1 MAKLNIKRV
10 IESPDGNKEY
20 LTLYTTL
27 EEVNGVGKAL
37 EIPNIGKAYYGIGEV
52 TDPQASAKKRFNING
67 TVMAALKEV
76 TTRYY
81 SKYFLCDIGDND
93 IVLPPDAISVE
104 YTLIGAGAG
113 MAIFNNHIYYSEND
127 AKINATDY
135 NKFVK
140 DINKIYPNGIN
151 GGSILSG
158 SATKLSLVNADDS
171 VKEVATAKGGILE
184 IYSANLSTPTSK
196 TTNNLLFDANKI
208 NLDKEVL
215 EFKNTANSKY
225 QPGIINKLIGR
236 NVSRNSSVSEDTNK
250 ELPINI
256 GNEYE
261 SLIKNKLG
269 ITDKDINYFIPLRTN
284 KGCTVYNKMGPYI
297 KTLLSYSKSEN
308 TDQKSILSAI
318 GTNSAN
324 YFKGLISNETIFP
337 GKFLSKHL
345 NGFKLTNDDIGEI
358 PQLPKIINPN
368 YTENYTFNEF
378 GLNAD
383 NESEFFNKLF
393 TNSVDTAS
401 INGNEIY
408 YYSDNSGVVSKLK
421 ALAKT
426 NINSNTRTDGFINQ
440 FYKNISTRAFNT
452 DAIGGKRIK
461 FNGVTT
467 SFNNLNKYFDQ
478 DTLNCEFTV
487 GSNLKLD
494 YSFYF
499 GQLQT
504 FFNET
509 NDKYDFTND
518 DTFYKFNPFS
528 AGCITGTQS
537 EVVKGIV
544 NVKGCKAIRL
554 SIGEHGKI
562 YNNKIGLDAN
572 DYFKDIEA
580 NGFAIIKI
588 NFTSNA
594 LYTASDEQYLNN
606 LKYSLNNEYNSYAAI
621 SKDKLPFYG
630 TVNAL
635 TCRETISGNKSKMSP
650 KYTTGQIMNKTNG
663 GNTRI
668 NRFNPIIA
676 DTSEDAIFSNFYPNE
691 SGFLLDLNNEIIYPS
706 AIYNIHDISPVRYNP
721 LYTKYIS
728 YSSFYNTESPNNFN
742 NFIRIME
749 SDSAKY
755 LYSLSNIKDYDIQ
768 YSSSNLIRN
777 NDLFYINFSKSKNLR
792 SIYYI
797 KSKSKLTVLDLRSI
811 KGDLSLSNI
820 VPDGDVKVLFNHQAT
835 LNLSNFLKDF
845 KGDFIADPAIPE
857 TCISNSISN
866 TGALS
871 TAFNNAQNIKDLS
884 MHEIRNDRNFKNIT
898 FNNVYTNCLN
908 LIHTTK
914 NFSKLVEKS
923 TNSTNFSMLFYSCK
937 KLNQDEMLIDFSKH
951 TGNLNMYAM
960 YYGSSLNTIN
970 DTIDYSNIANGTMM
984 YGKTTLNNPN
994 NVIKVNKFQ
1003 FNDKMASIFSETT
1016 FSDIN
1021 FTQKLVS
1028 KYNTFAG
1035 TSNVKNLNVFKNA
1048 IFPSDQENQPDLVYK
1063 LSGKYNN
1070 HGKINTDAKLDIEYS
1085 EPVDQLTNDDMGI
1098 KNIEIGY
1105 DLKLLQSSKF
1115 IDSITNATASE
1126 INPSSES
1133 NLFNM
1138 KLNRTIKAARIV
1150 ADVGTNVRFILSEK
1164 STDTKLLGP
1173 LIRSF
1178 KDKYHAEVYGIN
1190 RDFELESNSTYANIV
1205 NTLRNVYGAAC
1216 SCMYNPNEYQKN
1228 NDGLYNEAGPD
1239 DDHILH
1245 DSIIHYD
1252 RKYPVNIKIYY
1263 QDYKDDQGVPTST
1276 ATLMKEITS
1285 VDEILQLS
1293 MFTGADSR
1301 DKKTTTVFI
1310 DKKDGQ
1316 QERIDFTNFASRSKK
1331 ILIVISNGQNK
1342 IVVALYRINYSKYVV
1357 MYDESCR
1364 LKWASSES
1372 PYSISFIANKD
1383 YTDESLKSKP
1393 RATPIPTNE
1402 CTITFN
1408 TTFID
1413 KLTMDE
1419 LREYIKCVNYRR
1431 SKPVH
1436 AIIKV
1441 RDKDNW
1447 DKILATETI

>member
-37 EIPNIGKAYYGIGEV
+37 EMPNIGKAYYGIGEV

-104 YTLIGAGAG
+104 YTLIGAGSG

-151 GGSILSG
+151 GGSVLSG
-158 SATKLSLVNADDS
+158 SATKLSVVNADDS
-171 VKEVATAKGGILE
+171 VNEVATAKGGILE

-256 GNEYE
+256 GNAYE
-261 SLIKNKLG
+261 SLIKNRLG

-284 KGCTVYNKMGPYI
+284 KGCTIYNKMGPYL
-297 KTLLSYSKSEN
+297 KTLLSYSKQEN

-337 GKFLSKHL
+337 GKFLSKHMS
-345 NGFKLTNDDIGEI
+345 GFKLANDDIGEI
-358 PQLPKIINPN
+358 PQLPKVINPS
-368 YTENYTFNEF
+368 YTENYTFGEF
-378 GLNAD
+378 GLNTD

-393 TNSVDTAS
+393 TNSVDTGS

-408 YYSDNSGVVSKLK
+408 YYSDNSDVISKLK
-421 ALAKT
+421 VLAKT
-426 NINSNTRTDGFINQ
+426 NLNSNPRTDGFINQ
-440 FYKNISTRAFNT
+440 FYKNISTRAFNN

-467 SFNNLNKYFDQ
+467 SNNNLSKYFDQ
-478 DTLNCEFTV
+478 DTLKCNFTV

-504 FFNET
+504 LFNET

-528 AGCITGTQS
+528 AGCITGTKS

-594 LYTASDEQYLNN
+594 LYAASDDQYLNN
-606 LKYSLNNEYNSYAAI
+606 LKYSLNNTYNSYASI
-621 SKDKLPFYG
+621 SKDKLPFYDSI
-630 TVNAL
+630 NSQI
-635 TCRETISGNKSKMSP
+635 CREVISGNKSKMSP
-650 KYTTGQIMNKTNG
+650 KYTTAQILNRAN
-663 GNTRI
+663 GNTTKI

-676 DTSEDAIFSNFYPNE
+676 DTSEDAIFSNFYPTE
-691 SGFLLDLNNEIIYPS
+691 SSYLLELNNDIIYPS
-706 AIYNIHDISPVRYNP
+706 MIYNLHDITPVRYNP

-728 YSSFYNTESPNNFN
+728 LSAFYNSNPINNFN

-755 LYSLSNIKDYDIQ
+755 LYSLSNISDYDIQ

-777 NDLFYINFSKSKNLR
+777 NDLFYINFNKSKNLR
-792 SIYYI
+792 SIYNI

-811 KGDLSLSNI
+811 NGDLNLNI
-820 VPDGDVKVLFNHQAT
+820 INPDGDLKVLFNHQTT
-835 LNLSNFLKDF
+835 LDLSNFLKDF
-845 KGDFIADPAIPE
+845 KGNFIADPAIPE

-866 TGALS
+866 TNALS

-884 MHEIRNDRNFKNIT
+884 MHEIRNDRNYKNLA
-898 FNNVYTNCLN
+898 FNNVYANCLN
-908 LIHTTK
+908 LTHTTK
-914 NFSKLVEKS
+914 NFNKLVEKS
-923 TNSTNFSMLFYSCK
+923 TDSTNFSMLFYSCK
-937 KLNQDEMLIDFSKH
+937 KLNTEEMLINFGNH
-951 TGNLNMYAM
+951 TGKLNMYAM
-960 YYGSSLNTIN
+960 YYNTSIPVIN
-970 DTIDYSNIANGTMM
+970 DTINYSNLANGSLM
-984 YGKTTLNNPN
+984 YAKTTLNHPLN
-994 NVIKVNKFQ
+994 NEKVARFY
-1003 FNDKMASIFSETT
+1003 FTDKMASIFSETA

-1028 KYNTFAG
+1028 KYNTFA
-1035 TSNVKNLNVFKNA
+1035 TDTNVKNLNVFKNA

-1063 LSGKYNN
+1063 LRGKYNN
-1070 HGKINTDAKLDIEYS
+1070 HGKINTDAKLEFEYS
-1085 EPVDQLTNDDMGI
+1085 EHITDITNDDMGM
-1098 KNIEIGY
+1098 KDMTMGY
-1105 DLKLLQSSKF
+1105 DLKLLQSNKF
-1115 IDSITNATASE
+1115 IDSVTKVTASS
-1126 INPSSES
+1126 IFPMVKS
-1133 NLFNM
+1133 NIFNM
-1138 KLNRTIKAARIV
+1138 KLNRLIPGPRTVDAE
-1150 ADVGTNVRFILSEK
+1150 TNVRFILSEK
-1164 STDTKLLGP
+1164 ATDVKLLGP
-1173 LIRSF
+1173 LVPGF
-1178 KDKYHAEVYGIN
+1178 EDKYHAEVYGIN
-1190 RDFELESNSTYANIV
+1190 KNFELTSNSTYENIV
-1205 NTLRNVYGAAC
+1205 NTLSNVYGAAC

-1228 NDGLYNEAGPD
+1228 NVGLYNEDGPD
-1239 DDHILH
+1239 NDHILH

-1252 RKYPVNIKIYY
+1252 RKYPINIKIYY
-1263 QDYKDDQGVPTST
+1263 QDYKDDQAVPTSA
-1276 ATLMKEITS
+1276 ATLMKEITN
-1285 VDEILQLS
+1285 VDEIVDLY

-1301 DKKTTTVFI
+1301 DKKTTAIFI

-1316 QERIDFTNFASRSKK
+1316 QERIDFTNFSSKSKK

-1342 IVVALYRINYSKYVV
+1342 IVVVLYRINYSKYVV
-1357 MYDESCR
+1357 LYDESCR

-1372 PYSISFIANKD
+1372 PYNISFMANKD

-1393 RATPIPTNE
+1393 RTTPVPTNE

-1408 TTFID
+1408 TNSLD
-1413 KLTMDE
+1413 RNALGE
-1419 LREYIKCVNYRR
+1419 LQEYIKCVNYRR

-1436 AIIKV
+1436 AIIKI
-1441 RDKDNW
+1441 RDKANW
-1447 DKILATETI
+1447 NNILTTQTI

>member
-27 EEVNGVGKAL
+27 EEVNGMGKSL

-81 SKYFLCDIGDND
+81 SKYFLCDVGDND

-104 YTLIGAGAG
+104 YTLIGAGSG

-158 SATKLSLVNADDS
+158 SATKLSLVNADDT

-184 IYSANLSTPTSK
+184 IYSSNLSTPTSK
-196 TTNNLLFDANKI
+196 TTNNLLFDSNKI
-208 NLDKEVL
+208 NFDKEVL

-284 KGCTVYNKMGPYI
+284 KGCTVYNKMGPYL

-308 TDQKSILSAI
+308 DDQKAILSAI

-337 GKFLSKHL
+337 GKFLSKHI

-368 YTENYTFNEF
+368 YIENYTFNEF

-393 TNSVDTAS
+393 TNSVDNGS

-426 NINSNTRTDGFINQ
+426 NINSNSRTDGFINQ
-440 FYKNISTRAFNT
+440 FYKNISTHAFNT

-494 YSFYF
+494 YAFYF

-650 KYTTGQIMNKTNG
+650 KYTTGQIMNKANG
-663 GNTRI
+663 KTTRI

-691 SGFLLDLNNEIIYPS
+691 SSFLLDLNNEIIYPS

-792 SIYYI
+792 SVYYI

-820 VPDGDVKVLFNHQAT
+820 TPDGDVKVLFNHQAT

-866 TGALS
+866 TNALS

-898 FNNVYTNCLN
+898 FNNVYTNCFN

-923 TNSTNFSMLFYSCK
+923 TDSTNFSMLFYSCK
-937 KLNQDEMLIDFSKH
+937 KLNTEEMLINFGNH
-951 TGNLNMYAM
+951 TGKLNMYAM
-960 YYGSSLNTIN
+960 YYNTSIPVIN
-970 DTIDYSNIANGTMM
+970 DTIDYSNLANGSLM
-984 YGKTTLNNPN
+984 YAKTTLNHPLN
-994 NVIKVNKFQ
+994 NEKVARFY
-1003 FNDKMASIFSETT
+1003 FTDKMASIFSETT
-1016 FSDIN
+1016 FNDIN

-1063 LSGKYNN
+1063 LNGKYNN
-1070 HGKINTDAKLDIEYS
+1070 HGKINTDAKLEFEYTEPITDI
-1085 EPVDQLTNDDMGI
+1085 TNDDMGM
-1098 KNIEIGY
+1098 KNMTMGY
-1105 DLKLLQSSKF
+1105 DLKLLQSNKF
-1115 IDSITNATASE
+1115 IDSVTKVTASS
-1126 INPSSES
+1126 IFPMVKS
-1133 NLFNM
+1133 NIFNM
-1138 KLNRTIKAARIV
+1138 KFNRLIPGPRTV
-1150 ADVGTNVRFILSEK
+1150 DTETNVRFILSEK
-1164 STDTKLLGP
+1164 ATDVKLFGP
-1173 LIRSF
+1173 LVPGF
-1178 KDKYHAEVYGIN
+1178 EDKYHAEVYGIN
-1190 RDFELESNSTYANIV
+1190 KNFELTSNSTYENIV
-1205 NTLRNVYGAAC
+1205 NTLSNVYGAAC
-1216 SCMYNPNEYQKN
+1216 SYMYNPNEYQKN
-1228 NDGLYNEAGPD
+1228 NDGLYNEDGPD
-1239 DDHILH
+1239 NDHILH

-1252 RKYPVNIKIYY
+1252 RKYPINIKIYY
-1263 QDYKDDQGVPTST
+1263 QDYKDGQAVPTSA
-1276 ATLMKEITS
+1276 ATLMKEITN
-1285 VDEILQLS
+1285 VDEIVDLS

-1301 DKKTTTVFI
+1301 DKKTTAIFI

-1316 QERIDFTNFASRSKK
+1316 QERIDFTNFSSKSKK
-1331 ILIVISNGQNK
+1331 ILIIISNGQNK
-1342 IVVALYRINYSKYVV
+1342 IVVVLYRINYSKYVV
-1357 MYDESCR
+1357 LYDESCR

-1372 PYSISFIANKD
+1372 PYNISFMANKD

-1408 TTFID
+1408 TNSLD
-1413 KLTMDE
+1413 RNALGE
-1419 LREYIKCVNYRR
+1419 LQEYIKCVNYRR

-1436 AIIKV
+1436 AIIKI
-1441 RDKDNW
+1441 RDKANW
-1447 DKILATETI
+1447 NNILLTQTI

>member
-27 EEVNGVGKAL
+27 EEVNGLGKAF

-104 YTLIGAGAG
+104 YTLIGAGSG

-196 TTNNLLFDANKI
+196 TTNNLLFDSNKV
-208 NLDKEVL
+208 NFDKEVL
-215 EFKNTANSKY
+215 EFKNTANSNY
-225 QPGIINKLIGR
+225 RPGIINKLIGHT
-236 NVSRNSSVSEDTNK
+236 VSRNNSVSEDTGK

-261 SLIKNKLG
+261 SLIKNRLG

-297 KTLLSYSKSEN
+297 KTLLSYSKQEN

-337 GKFLSKHL
+337 GKFLSKHMR
-345 NGFKLTNDDIGEI
+345 GFKLTNDDIGEI
-358 PQLPKIINPN
+358 PQLPKIINSN

-393 TNSVDTAS
+393 TNSVDTGS

-426 NINSNTRTDGFINQ
+426 NINSNPRTDGFINQ
-440 FYKNISTRAFNT
+440 LYKNISTRAFNN

-478 DTLNCEFTV
+478 DTLNCDFTV

-594 LYTASDEQYLNN
+594 QYTASDEQYLNN

-663 GNTRI
+663 RNTRI

-835 LNLSNFLKDF
+835 LNLSNFLKDL

-871 TAFNNAQNIKDLS
+871 TAFNNARNIKDLS
-884 MHEIRNDRNFKNIT
+884 MHEIRNDRNYKNLA
-898 FNNVYTNCLN
+898 FNNVYANCLN
-908 LIHTTK
+908 LTHTTK
-914 NFSKLVEKS
+914 NFNKLVEKS
-923 TNSTNFSMLFYSCK
+923 TDSTNFSMLFYSCK
-937 KLNQDEMLIDFSKH
+937 KLNTEEMLINFGNH
-951 TGNLNMYAM
+951 TGKLNMYAM
-960 YYGSSLNTIN
+960 YYNTSIPVIN
-970 DTIDYSNIANGTMM
+970 DTIDYENLSNGSLM
-984 YGKTTLNNPN
+984 YAKTTLNHPLN
-994 NVIKVNKFQ
+994 NEKVARFY
-1003 FNDKMASIFSETT
+1003 FTDKMASIFSETT
-1016 FSDIN
+1016 FNDIN

-1028 KYNTFAG
+1028 KYNTFA
-1035 TSNVKNLNVFKNA
+1035 TDTNVKNLNVFKNA
-1048 IFPSDQENQPDLVYK
+1048 IFPSDQENRPDLVYK

-1070 HGKINTDAKLDIEYS
+1070 HGKINTDAKLEFEYTEPITDI
-1085 EPVDQLTNDDMGI
+1085 TNDDMGM
-1098 KNIEIGY
+1098 KNMTMGY
-1105 DLKLLQSSKF
+1105 DLKLLQSNKF
-1115 IDSITNATASE
+1115 IDSVTKVTASS
-1126 INPSSES
+1126 IFPMVKS
-1133 NLFNM
+1133 NIFNM
-1138 KLNRTIKAARIV
+1138 KFNRLIPGPRTV
-1150 ADVGTNVRFILSEK
+1150 DTETNVRFILSEK
-1164 STDTKLLGP
+1164 ATDVKLLGP
-1173 LIRSF
+1173 LVPGF
-1178 KDKYHAEVYGIN
+1178 EDKYHAEVYGIN
-1190 RDFELESNSTYANIV
+1190 KNFELTSNSTYENIV

-1216 SCMYNPNEYQKN
+1216 SCMYNPN
-1228 NDGLYNEAGPD
+1228 
-1239 DDHILH
+1239 
-1245 DSIIHYD
+1245 SIIHYD
-1252 RKYPVNIKIYY
+1252 RKYPINIKIYY
-1263 QDYKDDQGVPTST
+1263 QDYKDGQAVPTSA
-1276 ATLMKEITS
+1276 ATLMKEITN
-1285 VDEILQLS
+1285 VDEIVDLS

-1301 DKKTTTVFI
+1301 DKKTTAIFI

-1316 QERIDFTNFASRSKK
+1316 QERIDFTNFSSKSKK

-1342 IVVALYRINYSKYVV
+1342 IVVVLYRINYSKYVV
-1357 MYDESCR
+1357 LYDESCR

-1372 PYSISFIANKD
+1372 PYNISFMANKD

-1393 RATPIPTNE
+1393 RATEIPTNE

-1408 TTFID
+1408 TNSINKD
-1413 KLTMDE
+1413 TMSE
-1419 LREYIKCVNYRR
+1419 LQEYIKCVNYRR

-1436 AIIKV
+1436 AIIKI
-1441 RDKDNW
+1441 RDKANW
-1447 DKILATETI
+1447 DNILTTQTI

>member
-27 EEVNGVGKAL
+27 EEVNGLGKAF

-104 YTLIGAGAG
+104 YTLIGAGSG

-151 GGSILSG
+151 GGSVLSG
-158 SATKLSLVNADDS
+158 SATKLSVVNADDT

-184 IYSANLSTPTSK
+184 IYSSNLSTPTSK
-196 TTNNLLFDANKI
+196 TTNNLLFDSDKI
-208 NLDKEVL
+208 DFDKEVL
-215 EFKNTANSKY
+215 EFKNTANSRY

-236 NVSRNSSVSEDTNK
+236 NVSRNNSVSEDTNK

-261 SLIKNKLG
+261 SLIKNRLG

-284 KGCTVYNKMGPYI
+284 RGCTIYNKMGPYI
-297 KTLLSYSKSEN
+297 KTLLSYSKQEN

-337 GKFLSKHL
+337 GKFLSKHMR
-345 NGFKLTNDDIGEI
+345 GFKLTNDDIGEI
-358 PQLPKIINPN
+358 PQLPKIINSN

-393 TNSVDTAS
+393 TNSVDTGS

-426 NINSNTRTDGFINQ
+426 NINSNPRTDGFINQ
-440 FYKNISTRAFNT
+440 FYKNISTRAFNN

-478 DTLNCEFTV
+478 DTLNCDFTV

-504 FFNET
+504 LFNET
-509 NDKYDFTND
+509 NDRYDFTND

-594 LYTASDEQYLNN
+594 QYTASDEQYLNN

-650 KYTTGQIMNKTNG
+650 KYTTGQILNKTNG
-663 GNTRI
+663 RTTRI

-755 LYSLSNIKDYDIQ
+755 LYSLTNIKDYDIQ
-768 YSSSNLIRN
+768 YSSSNLIIN

-811 KGDLSLSNI
+811 KGDLSLSI
-820 VPDGDVKVLFNHQAT
+820 ITPDGDVKVLFNHQAT

-866 TGALS
+866 TNALS

-884 MHEIRNDRNFKNIT
+884 MHEIRNDRNYKNIA
-898 FNNVYTNCLN
+898 FNNVFANCLN
-908 LIHTTK
+908 LTHTTK
-914 NFSKLVEKS
+914 NFTKLVENS
-923 TNSTNFSMLFYSCK
+923 TESTNFSMLFYSCK
-937 KLNQDEMLIDFSKH
+937 KLDPEDMGIDFSKH
-951 TGNLNMYAM
+951 TGNLNTYAM
-960 YYGSSLNTIN
+960 YYDTKMSVIN
-970 DTIDYSNIANGTMM
+970 DTINYSKLANGALM
-984 YGKTTLNNPN
+984 YAKTTLDHPFINQTLGN
-994 NVIKVNKFQ
+994 FQ
-1003 FNDKMASIFSETT
+1003 FTDKMASIFSETT
-1016 FSDIN
+1016 FNDIN

-1028 KYNTFAG
+1028 KYNTFAE

-1070 HGKINTDAKLDIEYS
+1070 HGKINTDAKLDFEYS
-1085 EPVDQLTNDDMGI
+1085 EPITDITNDDMGM
-1098 KNIEIGY
+1098 KDMTMGY
-1105 DLKLLQSSKF
+1105 DLKLLQSNKF
-1115 IDSITNATASE
+1115 IDSVTKVTASS
-1126 INPSSES
+1126 IFPMIKS
-1133 NLFNM
+1133 NIFNM
-1138 KLNRTIKAARIV
+1138 KFNRLIPGPRTV
-1150 ADVGTNVRFILSEK
+1150 DTETNVRFILSEK
-1164 STDTKLLGP
+1164 ATDVKLLGP
-1173 LIRSF
+1173 LVPGF
-1178 KDKYHAEVYGIN
+1178 EDKYHAEVYGIN
-1190 RDFELESNSTYANIV
+1190 KNFELTSNSTYDNIV

-1228 NDGLYNEAGPD
+1228 NDGLYNEDGPD
-1239 DDHILH
+1239 NDHVLH

-1252 RKYPVNIKIYY
+1252 RKYPINIKIYY
-1263 QDYKDDQGVPTST
+1263 QDYKDGQAVPTSA
-1276 ATLMKEITS
+1276 ATLMKEITN
-1285 VDEILQLS
+1285 VDEIVDLS

-1301 DKKTTTVFI
+1301 DKKTTAIFI

-1316 QERIDFTNFASRSKK
+1316 QERIDFTNFSSKSKK

-1342 IVVALYRINYSKYVV
+1342 IVVVLYRINYSKYVV
-1357 MYDESCR
+1357 LYDESCR

-1372 PYSISFIANKD
+1372 PYNISFMANKD

-1393 RATPIPTNE
+1393 RATEIPTNE

-1408 TTFID
+1408 TNSINKD
-1413 KLTMDE
+1413 TMSE
-1419 LREYIKCVNYRR
+1419 LQEYIKCVNYRR

-1436 AIIKV
+1436 AIIKI
-1441 RDKDNW
+1441 RDKANW
-1447 DKILATETI
+1447 NNILLTQTI

>member
-27 EEVNGVGKAL
+27 EEVNGLGKAF

-52 TDPQASAKKRFNING
+52 TDPQASTKKRFNING

-104 YTLIGAGAG
+104 YTLIGAGSG

-127 AKINATDY
+127 AKINANDY

-158 SATKLSLVNADDS
+158 SATKLSVVNADDS

-196 TTNNLLFDANKI
+196 TTNNLLFDSNKV
-208 NLDKEVL
+208 NFDKEVL
-215 EFKNTANSKY
+215 EFKNTANSNY
-225 QPGIINKLIGR
+225 LPGIINKLIGHS
-236 NVSRNSSVSEDTNK
+236 VSRNSSVSEDTGK

-261 SLIKNKLG
+261 SLIKNRLG

-284 KGCTVYNKMGPYI
+284 KGCTIYNKMGPYI
-297 KTLLSYSKSEN
+297 KTLLSYNKSEN

-337 GKFLSKHL
+337 GKFLSKHTS
-345 NGFKLTNDDIGEI
+345 GFKLSNDDIGQI
-358 PQLPKIINPN
+358 PQLPKSINPN

-378 GLNAD
+378 GLNID

-393 TNSVDTAS
+393 SNSVDTAS
-401 INGNEIY
+401 LNGNEIY
-408 YYSDNSGVVSKLK
+408 YYNDDSDVISKLK
-421 ALAKT
+421 LLAKT
-426 NINSNTRTDGFINQ
+426 NINSNPRTDGFINL
-440 FYKNISTRAFNT
+440 FYKNISKRALNT

-467 SFNNLNKYFDQ
+467 SNNNLSKYFDQ
-478 DTLNCEFTV
+478 DTLKCEFNV

-504 FFNET
+504 LFNET

-528 AGCITGTQS
+528 AGCITGTPS
-537 EVVKGIV
+537 EVVRGTV

-594 LYTASDEQYLNN
+594 LYTASDDQYLNN
-606 LKYSLNNEYNSYAAI
+606 LKYSLNNTYNSYAAI
-621 SKDKLPFYG
+621 SKDKLPFYDSI
-630 TVNAL
+630 NSQI
-635 TCRETISGNKSKMSP
+635 CREVISGNKSKMSP
-650 KYTTGQIMNKTNG
+650 KYTTAQILNRANG
-663 GNTRI
+663 NATKI

-676 DTSEDAIFSNFYPNE
+676 DTSEDAIFSNFYPTE
-691 SGFLLDLNNEIIYPS
+691 SSYLLDLNNDIIYPS
-706 AIYNIHDISPVRYNP
+706 MIYNLHDITPVRYNP

-728 YSSFYNTESPNNFN
+728 LSAFYNSNPINNFN

-755 LYSLSNIKDYDIQ
+755 LYSLSNISDYNIQ

-777 NDLFYINFSKSKNLR
+777 NDLFYINFNKSKNLR
-792 SIYYI
+792 SIYNI

-811 KGDLSLSNI
+811 KGELSLSNI
-820 VPDGDVKVLFNHQAT
+820 TPDGDVKVLFNHQAT
-835 LNLSNFLKDF
+835 LDLSNFLKDF

-866 TGALS
+866 TNALS

-884 MHEIRNDRNFKNIT
+884 MHEIRNDRNYKNLT
-898 FNNVYTNCLN
+898 FNNVYANCLN
-908 LIHTTK
+908 LTHTTK
-914 NFSKLVEKS
+914 NFNKLVEKS
-923 TNSTNFSMLFYSCK
+923 TDSTNFSMLFYSCK
-937 KLNQDEMLIDFSKH
+937 KLNTEEMLINFGNH
-951 TGNLNMYAM
+951 TGKLNMYAM
-960 YYGSSLNTIN
+960 YYNTSIPVIN
-970 DTIDYSNIANGTMM
+970 DTIDYDNLANGSLM
-984 YGKTTLNNPN
+984 YAKTTLNHPRN
-994 NVIKVNKFQ
+994 NQAVSRFY
-1003 FNDKMASIFSETT
+1003 FTDKMASIFSETT
-1016 FSDIN
+1016 FNDIN

-1070 HGKINTDAKLDIEYS
+1070 HGKINTDAKLEFEYTEPITDI
-1085 EPVDQLTNDDMGI
+1085 TNDDMGM
-1098 KNIEIGY
+1098 KDMTMGY
-1105 DLKLLQSSKF
+1105 DLKLLQSNKF
-1115 IDSITNATASE
+1115 IDSVTKVTASS
-1126 INPSSES
+1126 IFPMVKS
-1133 NLFNM
+1133 NIFNM
-1138 KLNRTIKAARIV
+1138 KFNRLIPGPRTV
-1150 ADVGTNVRFILSEK
+1150 DTETNVRFILSEK
-1164 STDTKLLGP
+1164 ATDVKLLGP
-1173 LIRSF
+1173 LVPGF
-1178 KDKYHAEVYGIN
+1178 EDKYHAEVYGIN
-1190 RDFELESNSTYANIV
+1190 KNFELTSNSTYENIV
-1205 NTLRNVYGAAC
+1205 NTLSNVYGAAC

-1228 NDGLYNEAGPD
+1228 NDGLYNEDGPD
-1239 DDHILH
+1239 NDHILH

-1252 RKYPVNIKIYY
+1252 RKYPINIKIYY
-1263 QDYKDDQGVPTST
+1263 QDYKDDQAVPTGA
-1276 ATLMKEITS
+1276 ATLMKEITN
-1285 VDEILQLS
+1285 VDEIVDLS

-1301 DKKTTTVFI
+1301 DKKTTAIFI

-1316 QERIDFTNFASRSKK
+1316 QERIDFTNFSSKSKK

-1342 IVVALYRINYSKYVV
+1342 IVVVLYRINYSKYVV
-1357 MYDESCR
+1357 LYDESCR

-1372 PYSISFIANKD
+1372 PYNISFMANKD

-1393 RATPIPTNE
+1393 RTTPVPTNE

-1408 TTFID
+1408 TNSLD
-1413 KLTMDE
+1413 MNALNE
-1419 LREYIKCVNYRR
+1419 LQEYIKCVNYRR

-1436 AIIKV
+1436 AIIKI
-1441 RDKDNW
+1441 RDKANW
-1447 DKILATETI
+1447 NNILLTQTI

>member
-27 EEVNGVGKAL
+27 EEVNGIGKAL

-104 YTLIGAGAG
+104 YTLIGAGSG

-140 DINKIYPNGIN
+140 DISKIYPNGVN

-158 SATKLSLVNADDS
+158 SATKLSVVNADDS

-196 TTNNLLFDANKI
+196 TTNNLLFDSNKV
-208 NLDKEVL
+208 NFDKEVL
-215 EFKNTANSKY
+215 EFKNTANSNY
-225 QPGIINKLIGR
+225 RPGIINKLIGHT
-236 NVSRNSSVSEDTNK
+236 VSRNNSVSEDTSK

-261 SLIKNKLG
+261 SLIKNRLG

-284 KGCTVYNKMGPYI
+284 KGCTIYNKMGPYI
-297 KTLLSYSKSEN
+297 KTLLSYSKQEN

-337 GKFLSKHL
+337 GKFLSKHMR
-345 NGFKLTNDDIGEI
+345 GFKLTNDDIGEI
-358 PQLPKIINPN
+358 PQLPKIINSN

-393 TNSVDTAS
+393 TNSVDTGS

-408 YYSDNSGVVSKLK
+408 YYSDNSGIVSKLK

-426 NINSNTRTDGFINQ
+426 NINSNPRTDGFINQ
-440 FYKNISTRAFNT
+440 FYKNISTRAFNN

-467 SFNNLNKYFDQ
+467 SFDNLNKYFDQ
-478 DTLNCEFTV
+478 DTLNCDFTV

-504 FFNET
+504 LFNET
-509 NDKYDFTND
+509 NDRYDFTND

-594 LYTASDEQYLNN
+594 QYTASDEQYLNN

-663 GNTRI
+663 RVTRI

-820 VPDGDVKVLFNHQAT
+820 IPDGDVKVLFNHQAT

-884 MHEIRNDRNFKNIT
+884 MHEIRNDRNYKNLV
-898 FNNVYTNCLN
+898 FNNVYTNCFN

-951 TGNLNMYAM
+951 TGNLNMYAI
-960 YYGSSLNTIN
+960 YYGSSLNIIN
-970 DTIDYSNIANGTMM
+970 DTIDYSNLANGSLM
-984 YGKTTLNNPN
+984 YAKTTLNHPLN
-994 NVIKVNKFQ
+994 NEKVARFY
-1003 FNDKMASIFSETT
+1003 FTDKMASIFSETT
-1016 FSDIN
+1016 FNDIN

-1070 HGKINTDAKLDIEYS
+1070 HGKINTDAKLEFEYTEPITDI
-1085 EPVDQLTNDDMGI
+1085 TNDDMGM
-1098 KNIEIGY
+1098 KNMTMGY
-1105 DLKLLQSSKF
+1105 DLKLLQSNKF
-1115 IDSITNATASE
+1115 IDSVTKVTASS
-1126 INPSSES
+1126 IFPMVKS
-1133 NLFNM
+1133 NIFNM
-1138 KLNRTIKAARIV
+1138 KLNRLIPGPRTV
-1150 ADVGTNVRFILSEK
+1150 DTETNVRFILSEK
-1164 STDTKLLGP
+1164 ATDVKLLGP
-1173 LIRSF
+1173 LVPGF
-1178 KDKYHAEVYGIN
+1178 EDKYHAEVYGIN
-1190 RDFELESNSTYANIV
+1190 KNFELTSNSTYENIV

-1228 NDGLYNEAGPD
+1228 NDGLYNEDGPD
-1239 DDHILH
+1239 NDHVLH

-1252 RKYPVNIKIYY
+1252 RKYPINIKIYY
-1263 QDYKDDQGVPTST
+1263 QDYKDGQAVPTSA
-1276 ATLMKEITS
+1276 ATLMKEITN
-1285 VDEILQLS
+1285 VDEIVDLS

-1301 DKKTTTVFI
+1301 DKKTTAIFI

-1316 QERIDFTNFASRSKK
+1316 QERIDFTNFSSKSKK

-1342 IVVALYRINYSKYVV
+1342 IVVVLYRINYSKYVV
-1357 MYDESCR
+1357 LYDEFCR

-1372 PYSISFIANKD
+1372 PYNISFMANKD

-1393 RATPIPTNE
+1393 RATEIPTNE

-1408 TTFID
+1408 TNSINKD
-1413 KLTMDE
+1413 TMSE
-1419 LREYIKCVNYRR
+1419 LQEYIKCVNYRR

-1436 AIIKV
+1436 AIIKI
-1441 RDKDNW
+1441 RDKANW
-1447 DKILATETI
+1447 NNILTTQTI

>member
-104 YTLIGAGAG
+104 YTLIGAGSG

-184 IYSANLSTPTSK
+184 IYSSNLSTPTSK
-196 TTNNLLFDANKI
+196 TTNNLLFDSNKV
-208 NLDKEVL
+208 NFDKEVL
-215 EFKNTANSKY
+215 EFKNTANSNY
-225 QPGIINKLIGR
+225 RPGIINKLIGHT
-236 NVSRNSSVSEDTNK
+236 VSRNNSVSEDTSK

-261 SLIKNKLG
+261 SLIKNRLG

-308 TDQKSILSAI
+308 TDQKAILSAI
-318 GTNSAN
+318 GTSSAN

-440 FYKNISTRAFNT
+440 FYKNISTRAFNN

-663 GNTRI
+663 SNTRI

-706 AIYNIHDISPVRYNP
+706 AIYNIHDITPVRYNP

-820 VPDGDVKVLFNHQAT
+820 TPDGDVKVLFNHQAT

-845 KGDFIADPAIPE
+845 KGDFIADPNIPE
-857 TCISNSISN
+857 TCILNSISN
-866 TGALS
+866 TNALS
-871 TAFNNAQNIKDLS
+871 TVFNNAQNIKDLS

-898 FNNVYTNCLN
+898 FNNVYTNCFN

-914 NFSKLVEKS
+914 NFNKLVEKS
-923 TNSTNFSMLFYSCK
+923 TDSTNFSMLFYSCK
-937 KLNQDEMLIDFSKH
+937 KLNTEEMLINFGNH
-951 TGNLNMYAM
+951 TGKLNMYAM
-960 YYGSSLNTIN
+960 YYNTSIPVIN
-970 DTIDYSNIANGTMM
+970 DTIDYSNLANGSLM
-984 YGKTTLNNPN
+984 YAKTTLNHPLN
-994 NVIKVNKFQ
+994 NEKVARFQ
-1003 FNDKMASIFSETT
+1003 FTDKMASIFSETA

-1070 HGKINTDAKLDIEYS
+1070 HGKINTDAKLEFEYTEPITDI
-1085 EPVDQLTNDDMGI
+1085 TNDDMGM
-1098 KNIEIGY
+1098 KNMTMGY
-1105 DLKLLQSSKF
+1105 DLKLLQSNKF
-1115 IDSITNATASE
+1115 IDIVTKVTASS
-1126 INPSSES
+1126 IFPMVKS
-1133 NLFNM
+1133 NIFNM
-1138 KLNRTIKAARIV
+1138 KFNRLIPGPHTV
-1150 ADVGTNVRFILSEK
+1150 DTETNVRFILSEK
-1164 STDTKLLGP
+1164 ATDVKLLGP
-1173 LIRSF
+1173 LVPGF
-1178 KDKYHAEVYGIN
+1178 EDKYHAEVYGIN
-1190 RDFELESNSTYANIV
+1190 KNFELTSNSTYENIV
-1205 NTLRNVYGAAC
+1205 NTLSNVYGAAC

-1228 NDGLYNEAGPD
+1228 NDGLYNEDGPD
-1239 DDHILH
+1239 NDHILH

-1252 RKYPVNIKIYY
+1252 RKYPINIKIYY
-1263 QDYKDDQGVPTST
+1263 QDYKDGQAVPTST
-1276 ATLMKEITS
+1276 ATLMKEITN
-1285 VDEILQLS
+1285 VDEIVDLS

-1301 DKKTTTVFI
+1301 DKKTTAIFI

-1316 QERIDFTNFASRSKK
+1316 QERIDFTNFSSKSKK

-1342 IVVALYRINYSKYVV
+1342 IVVVLYRINYSKYVV
-1357 MYDESCR
+1357 LYDESCR

-1372 PYSISFIANKD
+1372 PYNISFMANKD

-1393 RATPIPTNE
+1393 RTTPVPTNE

-1408 TTFID
+1408 TNSLD
-1413 KLTMDE
+1413 RNALGE
-1419 LREYIKCVNYRR
+1419 LQEYIKCVNYRR

-1436 AIIKV
+1436 AIIKI
-1441 RDKDNW
+1441 RDKANW
-1447 DKILATETI
+1447 NNILLTQTI

>member
-27 EEVNGVGKAL
+27 EEVNGVGKAF

-81 SKYFLCDIGDND
+81 SKYFLCDVGDND

-104 YTLIGAGAG
+104 YTLIGAGSG

-140 DINKIYPNGIN
+140 DISKIYPNGIN

-236 NVSRNSSVSEDTNK
+236 NVSRNSSVSEDTSK

-261 SLIKNKLG
+261 SLIKNRLG

-308 TDQKSILSAI
+308 IDQKAILSAI

-368 YTENYTFNEF
+368 YTENYTFSEF

-393 TNSVDTAS
+393 TNSVDTSS

-421 ALAKT
+421 SLAKT

-440 FYKNISTRAFNT
+440 FYKNISTRVFNN

-594 LYTASDEQYLNN
+594 QYTASDEQYLNN

-650 KYTTGQIMNKTNG
+650 KYTTGQILNKTNG
-663 GNTRI
+663 HNTRI

-728 YSSFYNTESPNNFN
+728 YSSFYNTESLNNFN

-835 LNLSNFLKDF
+835 LNLSNFLKDL

-884 MHEIRNDRNFKNIT
+884 MHEIRNDRNFKNLV
-898 FNNVYTNCLN
+898 FNNVYANCLN
-908 LIHTTK
+908 LTHTTK
-914 NFSKLVEKS
+914 NFNKLVEKS
-923 TNSTNFSMLFYSCK
+923 TDSTNFSMLFYSCK

-970 DTIDYSNIANGTMM
+970 DTIDYSKIANGTMM

-1035 TSNVKNLNVFKNA
+1035 ASNVKNLNIFKNA
-1048 IFPSDQENQPDLVYK
+1048 VFPSDQENQPDLVYK

-1070 HGKINTDAKLDIEYS
+1070 HGKINTDAKLEFEYTEPITDI
-1085 EPVDQLTNDDMGI
+1085 TNDDMGI
-1098 KNIEIGY
+1098 KNMTMGY
-1105 DLKLLQSSKF
+1105 DLKLLQSNKF
-1115 IDSITNATASE
+1115 IDSVTKVTASS
-1126 INPSSES
+1126 ISPIAKS
-1133 NLFNM
+1133 NIFNM
-1138 KLNRTIKAARIV
+1138 KFNRLIPGPRTV
-1150 ADVGTNVRFILSEK
+1150 DTETNVRFILSEK
-1164 STDTKLLGP
+1164 ATDVKLLGP
-1173 LIRSF
+1173 LVPGF
-1178 KDKYHAEVYGIN
+1178 EDKYHAEVYGIN
-1190 RDFELESNSTYANIV
+1190 KNFELTSNSTYDNIV

-1228 NDGLYNEAGPD
+1228 NDGLYNEDGPD
-1239 DDHILH
+1239 NDHVLH

-1252 RKYPVNIKIYY
+1252 RKYPINIKIYY
-1263 QDYKDDQGVPTST
+1263 QDYKDGQAVPTSA
-1276 ATLMKEITS
+1276 ATLMKEITN
-1285 VDEILQLS
+1285 VDEIVDLS

-1301 DKKTTTVFI
+1301 DKKTTAIFI

-1316 QERIDFTNFASRSKK
+1316 QERIDFTNFSSKSKK

-1342 IVVALYRINYSKYVV
+1342 IVIVLYRINYSKYVV
-1357 MYDESCR
+1357 LYDESCR

-1372 PYSISFIANKD
+1372 PYNISFMANKD

-1393 RATPIPTNE
+1393 RATEIPTNE

-1408 TTFID
+1408 TNSINKD
-1413 KLTMDE
+1413 TMSE
-1419 LREYIKCVNYRR
+1419 LQEYIKCVNYRR

-1436 AIIKV
+1436 AIIKI
-1441 RDKDNW
+1441 RDKANW
-1447 DKILATETI
+1447 NNILTTQTI

>member
-10 IESPDGNKEY
+10 IETPDGNKEY

-27 EEVNGVGKAL
+27 EEVNGVGKAF

-104 YTLIGAGAG
+104 YTLIGAGSG

-140 DINKIYPNGIN
+140 DINKIYPNGVN
-151 GGSILSG
+151 GGSVLSG
-158 SATKLSLVNADDS
+158 SATKLSVVNADDS

-236 NVSRNSSVSEDTNK
+236 NVSRNGSVSEDTNK

-393 TNSVDTAS
+393 TNSVDTGS

-426 NINSNTRTDGFINQ
+426 NINSNQRTDGFINQ
-440 FYKNISTRAFNT
+440 FYKNISTRAFNN

-467 SFNNLNKYFDQ
+467 SFDNLNKYFDQ
-478 DTLNCEFTV
+478 DTLNCDFTV

-504 FFNET
+504 LFNET
-509 NDKYDFTND
+509 NDRYDFTND

-544 NVKGCKAIRL
+544 NVKGRKAIRL

-663 GNTRI
+663 SNTRI

-706 AIYNIHDISPVRYNP
+706 AIYNIHDITPVRYNP

-811 KGDLSLSNI
+811 KGDLNLNNI
-820 VPDGDVKVLFNHQAT
+820 TPDGDIKVLFNHQAT

-845 KGDFIADPAIPE
+845 KGDFIADPNIPE

-866 TGALS
+866 TNALS

-884 MHEIRNDRNFKNIT
+884 MHEIRNDRNYKNLA
-898 FNNVYTNCLN
+898 FNNVYANCLN
-908 LIHTTK
+908 LTHTTK

-923 TNSTNFSMLFYSCK
+923 TDSTNFSMLFYSCK
-937 KLNQDEMLIDFSKH
+937 KLNTEEMLINFGNH
-951 TGNLNMYAM
+951 TGKLNMYAM
-960 YYGSSLNTIN
+960 YYNTSIPVIN
-970 DTIDYSNIANGTMM
+970 DTIDYDNLANGSLM
-984 YGKTTLNNPN
+984 YAKTTLDSPLNNQ
-994 NVIKVNKFQ
+994 KVARFY

-1016 FSDIN
+1016 FNDIN

-1070 HGKINTDAKLDIEYS
+1070 HGKINTDAKLEFEYS
-1085 EPVDQLTNDDMGI
+1085 EPITDITNDDMGM
-1098 KNIEIGY
+1098 KNMTMGY
-1105 DLKLLQSSKF
+1105 DLKLLQSNKF
-1115 IDSITNATASE
+1115 IDSVTKVTASS
-1126 INPSSES
+1126 IFPMVKS
-1133 NLFNM
+1133 NIFNM
-1138 KLNRTIKAARIV
+1138 KFNRLIPGPRTV
-1150 ADVGTNVRFILSEK
+1150 DTETNVRFILSEK
-1164 STDTKLLGP
+1164 ATDVKLLGP
-1173 LIRSF
+1173 LVPGF
-1178 KDKYHAEVYGIN
+1178 EDKYHAEVYGIN
-1190 RDFELESNSTYANIV
+1190 KNFELTSNSTYDNIV

-1228 NDGLYNEAGPD
+1228 NDGLYNEDGPD
-1239 DDHILH
+1239 NDHILH

-1252 RKYPVNIKIYY
+1252 RKYPINIKIYY
-1263 QDYKDDQGVPTST
+1263 QDYKDGQAVPTSA
-1276 ATLMKEITS
+1276 ATLMKEITN
-1285 VDEILQLS
+1285 VDEIVDLS

-1301 DKKTTTVFI
+1301 DKKTTAIFI

-1316 QERIDFTNFASRSKK
+1316 QERIDFTNFSSKSKK

-1342 IVVALYRINYSKYVV
+1342 IVVVLYRINYSKYVV
-1357 MYDESCR
+1357 LYDESCR

-1372 PYSISFIANKD
+1372 PYNISFMANKD

-1393 RATPIPTNE
+1393 RTTPVPTNE

-1408 TTFID
+1408 TNSLD
-1413 KLTMDE
+1413 RNALGE
-1419 LREYIKCVNYRR
+1419 LQEYIKCVNYRR

-1436 AIIKV
+1436 AIIKI
-1441 RDKDNW
+1441 RDKANW
-1447 DKILATETI
+1447 NNILLTQTI

>member
-52 TDPQASAKKRFNING
+52 TDSQASAKKRFNING

-104 YTLIGAGAG
+104 YTLIGAGSG

-225 QPGIINKLIGR
+225 QPGIINKLIGHT
-236 NVSRNSSVSEDTNK
+236 VSRNNSVSEDTSK

-261 SLIKNKLG
+261 SLIKNRLG

-393 TNSVDTAS
+393 TNSVDTGS

-426 NINSNTRTDGFINQ
+426 NINSNPRTDGFINQ

-504 FFNET
+504 LFNET
-509 NDKYDFTND
+509 NDRYDFTND

-544 NVKGCKAIRL
+544 NVKGRKAIRL

-594 LYTASDEQYLNN
+594 LYNASDEQYLNN
-606 LKYSLNNEYNSYAAI
+606 LKYSLNNEYNSYTAI

-691 SGFLLDLNNEIIYPS
+691 SSFLLDLNNEIIYPS

-721 LYTKYIS
+721 LYSKYIS

-792 SIYYI
+792 SVYYI

-835 LNLSNFLKDF
+835 LNLSNFLKDL

-898 FNNVYTNCLN
+898 FNNVYANCLN
-908 LIHTTK
+908 LTHTTK
-914 NFSKLVEKS
+914 NFNKLVEKS
-923 TNSTNFSMLFYSCK
+923 TDSTNFSMLFYSCK
-937 KLNQDEMLIDFSKH
+937 KLNIEEMLINFGNH
-951 TGNLNMYAM
+951 TGKLNMYAM
-960 YYGSSLNTIN
+960 YYNTSIPVIN
-970 DTIDYSNIANGTMM
+970 DTIDYSNLANGSLM
-984 YGKTTLNNPN
+984 YAKTTLNHPLN
-994 NVIKVNKFQ
+994 NEKVARFY
-1003 FNDKMASIFSETT
+1003 FTDKMASIFSETT

-1028 KYNTFAG
+1028 KYNTFA
-1035 TSNVKNLNVFKNA
+1035 TDTNVKNLNVFKNA
-1048 IFPSDQENQPDLVYK
+1048 IFPSDQENNPDLVYK

-1070 HGKINTDAKLDIEYS
+1070 HGKINTDAKLEFEYS
-1085 EPVDQLTNDDMGI
+1085 EPITDITNDDMGM
-1098 KNIEIGY
+1098 KDMTMGY
-1105 DLKLLQSSKF
+1105 DLKLLQSNKF
-1115 IDSITNATASE
+1115 IDSVTKVTASS
-1126 INPSSES
+1126 IFPMVKS
-1133 NLFNM
+1133 NIFNM
-1138 KLNRTIKAARIV
+1138 KINRLIPGPRTV
-1150 ADVGTNVRFILSEK
+1150 DTETNVRFILSEK
-1164 STDTKLLGP
+1164 ATDVKLLGP
-1173 LIRSF
+1173 LVPGF
-1178 KDKYHAEVYGIN
+1178 EDKYHAEVYGIN
-1190 RDFELESNSTYANIV
+1190 KNFELTSNSTYENIV
-1205 NTLRNVYGAAC
+1205 NTLSNVYGAAC

-1228 NDGLYNEAGPD
+1228 NDGLYNEDGPD
-1239 DDHILH
+1239 NDHILH

-1252 RKYPVNIKIYY
+1252 RKYPINIKIYY
-1263 QDYKDDQGVPTST
+1263 QDYNDGQAVPTST
-1276 ATLMKEITS
+1276 ATLMKEITN
-1285 VDEILQLS
+1285 VDEIVDLS

-1301 DKKTTTVFI
+1301 DKKTTAIFI

-1316 QERIDFTNFASRSKK
+1316 QERIDFTNFSSKSKK

-1342 IVVALYRINYSKYVV
+1342 IVVVLYRINYSKYVV
-1357 MYDESCR
+1357 LYDESCR

-1372 PYSISFIANKD
+1372 PYNISFMANKD

-1393 RATPIPTNE
+1393 RTTPVPTNE

-1408 TTFID
+1408 TNSLD
-1413 KLTMDE
+1413 RNALGE
-1419 LREYIKCVNYRR
+1419 LQEYIKCVNYRR

-1436 AIIKV
+1436 AIIKI
-1441 RDKDNW
+1441 RDKANW
-1447 DKILATETI
+1447 NNILTTQTI

>member
-27 EEVNGVGKAL
+27 EEVNGLGKAF

-93 IVLPPDAISVE
+93 IILPPDAISVE
-104 YTLIGAGAG
+104 YTLIGAGSG

-140 DINKIYPNGIN
+140 DINKIYPNGVN

-158 SATKLSLVNADDS
+158 SASKLSVVNADDS

-196 TTNNLLFDANKI
+196 TTNNLLFDSNKV
-208 NLDKEVL
+208 NFDKEVL
-215 EFKNTANSKY
+215 EFKNTANSNY
-225 QPGIINKLIGR
+225 QPGIINKLIGHT
-236 NVSRNSSVSEDTNK
+236 VSRNNSVSEDTGK

-261 SLIKNKLG
+261 SLIKNRLG

-284 KGCTVYNKMGPYI
+284 KGCTIYNKMGPYI

-308 TDQKSILSAI
+308 TDQKAILSAI

-324 YFKGLISNETIFP
+324 YFKGLIDNETIFP

-368 YTENYTFNEF
+368 YTENYTFSEF

-393 TNSVDTAS
+393 TNSVDTVS
-401 INGNEIY
+401 LKGNEIY
-408 YYSDNSGVVSKLK
+408 YYSDNSDVISKLK
-421 ALAKT
+421 VLAKT
-426 NINSNTRTDGFINQ
+426 NINSNPRADGFIDL
-440 FYKNISTRAFNT
+440 FYKNISKRAFNT
-452 DAIGGKRIK
+452 DAIGRKRIK
-461 FNGVTT
+461 FNGINT
-467 SFNNLNKYFDQ
+467 NNNTLSKYFDQ
-478 DTLNCEFTV
+478 DTLKCDFTV

-504 FFNET
+504 LFNET

-528 AGCITGTQS
+528 AGCITGTPS

-594 LYTASDEQYLNN
+594 LYTASDDQYLNN
-606 LKYSLNNEYNSYAAI
+606 LKYSLNNTYNSYAAI
-621 SKDKLPFYG
+621 SKDKLPFYDSI
-630 TVNAL
+630 NSQI
-635 TCRETISGNKSKMSP
+635 CREVISGNKSKMSP
-650 KYTTGQIMNKTNG
+650 KYTTAQILNRMN
-663 GNTRI
+663 GNAIKI

-676 DTSEDAIFSNFYPNE
+676 DTSEDAIFSNFYPTE
-691 SGFLLDLNNEIIYPS
+691 SGYLLDLNNDIIYPS
-706 AIYNIHDISPVRYNP
+706 MIYNLHDITPVRYNP

-728 YSSFYNTESPNNFN
+728 LSAFYNSNPINNFN

-755 LYSLSNIKDYDIQ
+755 LYSLSNISDYDIQ

-777 NDLFYINFSKSKNLR
+777 NDLFYINFNKSKNLR
-792 SIYYI
+792 SIYNI

-811 KGDLSLSNI
+811 NGDLNLNNI
-820 VPDGDVKVLFNHQAT
+820 TPDGDLKVLFNHQTT
-835 LNLSNFLKDF
+835 LDLSNFLKDF
-845 KGDFIADPAIPE
+845 KGNFIADPAIPE

-866 TGALS
+866 TNALS

-884 MHEIRNDRNFKNIT
+884 MHEIRNDRNYKNLA
-898 FNNVYTNCLN
+898 FNNVYANCLN

-914 NFSKLVEKS
+914 NFNKLVEKS
-923 TNSTNFSMLFYSCK
+923 TDSTNFSMLFYSCK
-937 KLNQDEMLIDFSKH
+937 KLNTEEMLINFGNH
-951 TGNLNMYAM
+951 TGKLNMYAM
-960 YYGSSLNTIN
+960 YYNTSIPVIN
-970 DTIDYSNIANGTMM
+970 DTIDYSNLANGLLM
-984 YGKTTLNNPN
+984 YAKTTLNHPLN
-994 NVIKVNKFQ
+994 NEKVARFQ
-1003 FNDKMASIFSETT
+1003 FTDKMAAIFNETT
-1016 FSDIN
+1016 FGDIN

-1070 HGKINTDAKLDIEYS
+1070 HGKINTDAKLEFEYTEPITDI
-1085 EPVDQLTNDDMGI
+1085 TNDDMGM
-1098 KNIEIGY
+1098 KNMTMGY
-1105 DLKLLQSSKF
+1105 DLKLLQSNKF
-1115 IDSITNATASE
+1115 IDSVTKVTASS
-1126 INPSSES
+1126 IFPMVKS
-1133 NLFNM
+1133 NIFNM
-1138 KLNRTIKAARIV
+1138 KFNRLIPGPRTV
-1150 ADVGTNVRFILSEK
+1150 DTETNVRFILSEK
-1164 STDTKLLGP
+1164 ATDVKLLGP
-1173 LIRSF
+1173 LVPGF
-1178 KDKYHAEVYGIN
+1178 EDKYHAEVYGIN
-1190 RDFELESNSTYANIV
+1190 KNFELTSNSTYENIV

-1228 NDGLYNEAGPD
+1228 NDGLYNEDGPD
-1239 DDHILH
+1239 NDHILH

-1252 RKYPVNIKIYY
+1252 RKYPINIKIYY
-1263 QDYKDDQGVPTST
+1263 QDYKDDQAVPTSA
-1276 ATLMKEITS
+1276 ATLMKEITN
-1285 VDEILQLS
+1285 VDEIVDLY
-1293 MFTGADSR
+1293 MFTGADSG
-1301 DKKTTTVFI
+1301 DKKTTAIFI

-1316 QERIDFTNFASRSKK
+1316 QERIDFTNFSSKSKK

-1342 IVVALYRINYSKYVV
+1342 IVVVLYRINYSKYVV
-1357 MYDESCR
+1357 LYDESCR

-1372 PYSISFIANKD
+1372 PYNISFMANKD

-1393 RATPIPTNE
+1393 RTTPVPTNE

-1408 TTFID
+1408 TNSLD
-1413 KLTMDE
+1413 RNALGE
-1419 LREYIKCVNYRR
+1419 LQEYIKCVNYRR

-1436 AIIKV
+1436 AIIKI
-1441 RDKDNW
+1441 RDKANW
-1447 DKILATETI
+1447 NNILLTQTI

>member
-27 EEVNGVGKAL
+27 EEVNGVGKAF

-76 TTRYY
+76 TTIYY
-81 SKYFLCDIGDND
+81 SKYFLCDIGDNE

-104 YTLIGAGAG
+104 YTLIGAGSG

-140 DINKIYPNGIN
+140 DINKIYPNGVN

-158 SATKLSLVNADDS
+158 SATKLSVVNADDS

-184 IYSANLSTPTSK
+184 IYSANLSTPASK
-196 TTNNLLFDANKI
+196 TTNNLLFDSNKV
-208 NLDKEVL
+208 NFDKEVL
-215 EFKNTANSKY
+215 EFKNTANSNY
-225 QPGIINKLIGR
+225 RPGIINKLIGHT
-236 NVSRNSSVSEDTNK
+236 VSKNNSVSEDTSK

-261 SLIKNKLG
+261 SLIKNRLG

-284 KGCTVYNKMGPYI
+284 KGCTVYNKIGPYI

-308 TDQKSILSAI
+308 TDQKAILSAI

-368 YTENYTFNEF
+368 YTENYTFSEF

-393 TNSVDTAS
+393 TNSVDTGS

-426 NINSNTRTDGFINQ
+426 NINSNPRTDGFINL
-440 FYKNISTRAFNT
+440 FYKNISKRTLNT

-467 SFNNLNKYFDQ
+467 SNNNLSKYFDQ
-478 DTLNCEFTV
+478 DTLKCEFNV

-504 FFNET
+504 LFNET

-528 AGCITGTQS
+528 AGCITGTPS

-594 LYTASDEQYLNN
+594 LYTASDDQYLNN
-606 LKYSLNNEYNSYAAI
+606 LKYSLNNTYNSYAAI
-621 SKDKLPFYG
+621 SKDKLPFYDSI
-630 TVNAL
+630 NSQI
-635 TCRETISGNKSKMSP
+635 CREVISGNKSKMSP
-650 KYTTGQIMNKTNG
+650 KYTTAQILNRAN
-663 GNTRI
+663 GNTTKI

-676 DTSEDAIFSNFYPNE
+676 DTSEDAIFSNFYQTE
-691 SGFLLDLNNEIIYPS
+691 SSYLLDLNNDIIYPS
-706 AIYNIHDISPVRYNP
+706 MIYNLHDITPVRYNP

-728 YSSFYNTESPNNFN
+728 LSAFYNSNPINNFN

-755 LYSLSNIKDYDIQ
+755 LYSLSNISDYDIQ

-835 LNLSNFLKDF
+835 LNLSNFLKDL

-857 TCISNSISN
+857 TCISNSISS

-884 MHEIRNDRNFKNIT
+884 MHEIRNDRKYKNIA
-898 FNNVYTNCLN
+898 FNNVFANCLN
-908 LIHTTK
+908 LTHTTK
-914 NFSKLVEKS
+914 NFAKLVEKS
-923 TNSTNFSMLFYSCK
+923 TDSTNFSMLFYSCK
-937 KLNQDEMLIDFSKH
+937 KLNTEEMLINFGNH
-951 TGNLNMYAM
+951 TGKLNMYAM
-960 YYGSSLNTIN
+960 YYNTSIPLIN
-970 DTIDYSNIANGTMM
+970 DTIDYSNLANGSLM
-984 YGKTTLNNPN
+984 YAKTTLNHPLN
-994 NVIKVNKFQ
+994 NEKVARFY
-1003 FNDKMASIFSETT
+1003 FTDKMASIFSETI

-1035 TSNVKNLNVFKNA
+1035 TSDVKNLNVFKNA
-1048 IFPSDQENQPDLVYK
+1048 VFPSDQENQPDLVYK

-1070 HGKINTDAKLDIEYS
+1070 HGKINTDAKLEFEYTEPITDI
-1085 EPVDQLTNDDMGI
+1085 TNDDMGM
-1098 KNIEIGY
+1098 KDMTMGY
-1105 DLKLLQSSKF
+1105 DLKLLQSNKF
-1115 IDSITNATASE
+1115 IDSVTKVTASS
-1126 INPSSES
+1126 IFPMVKS
-1133 NLFNM
+1133 NIFNM
-1138 KLNRTIKAARIV
+1138 KFNRLIPGPRTV
-1150 ADVGTNVRFILSEK
+1150 DTETNVRFILSEK
-1164 STDTKLLGP
+1164 ATDVKLLGP
-1173 LIRSF
+1173 LVPGF
-1178 KDKYHAEVYGIN
+1178 EDKYHAEVYGIN
-1190 RDFELESNSTYANIV
+1190 KNFELTSNSTYENIV
-1205 NTLRNVYGAAC
+1205 NTLSNVYGAAC

-1228 NDGLYNEAGPD
+1228 NDGLYNEDGPD
-1239 DDHILH
+1239 NDHILH

-1252 RKYPVNIKIYY
+1252 RKYPINIKIYY
-1263 QDYKDDQGVPTST
+1263 QDYKDGQAVPTSA
-1276 ATLMKEITS
+1276 ATLMKEITN
-1285 VDEILQLS
+1285 VDEIVDLS

-1301 DKKTTTVFI
+1301 DKKTTAIFI

-1316 QERIDFTNFASRSKK
+1316 QERIDFTNFSSKSKK

-1342 IVVALYRINYSKYVV
+1342 IVVVLYRINYSKYVV
-1357 MYDESCR
+1357 LYDESCR

-1372 PYSISFIANKD
+1372 PYNISFMANKD

-1393 RATPIPTNE
+1393 RTTPVPTNE

-1408 TTFID
+1408 TNSLD
-1413 KLTMDE
+1413 RNALGE
-1419 LREYIKCVNYRR
+1419 LQEYIKCVNYRR

-1436 AIIKV
+1436 AIIKI
-1441 RDKDNW
+1441 RDKANW
-1447 DKILATETI
+1447 NNILTTQTI

>member
-27 EEVNGVGKAL
+27 EEVNGLGKAF

-104 YTLIGAGAG
+104 YTLIGAGSG

-140 DINKIYPNGIN
+140 DISKIYPNGVN

-158 SATKLSLVNADDS
+158 SATKLSVVNTDDT
-171 VKEVATAKGGILE
+171 VNEVATAKGGILE

-196 TTNNLLFDANKI
+196 TTNNLLFDSNKV
-208 NLDKEVL
+208 NFDKEVL
-215 EFKNTANSKY
+215 EFKNTANSNY
-225 QPGIINKLIGR
+225 RPGIINKLIGHT
-236 NVSRNSSVSEDTNK
+236 VSRNNSVSEDTGK

-261 SLIKNKLG
+261 SLIKNRLG
-269 ITDKDINYFIPLRTN
+269 ITDKDINYFVPLRTN
-284 KGCTVYNKMGPYI
+284 KGCTIYNKMGPYI

-324 YFKGLISNETIFP
+324 YFKGLIENETIFP
-337 GKFLSKHL
+337 GKFLSKHTS
-345 NGFKLTNDDIGEI
+345 GFKLSNDDIGQI
-358 PQLPKIINPN
+358 PQLPKSINSN

-401 INGNEIY
+401 LKGNEIY
-408 YYSDNSGVVSKLK
+408 YYSDNSDVISKLK
-421 ALAKT
+421 VLAKT
-426 NINSNTRTDGFINQ
+426 NINSNPRTDRFIDL
-440 FYKNISTRAFNT
+440 FYKNISKRAFNT

-461 FNGVTT
+461 FNGVNT
-467 SFNNLNKYFDQ
+467 SNNNLSKYFDQ
-478 DTLNCEFTV
+478 DTLKCEFNV

-504 FFNET
+504 LFNET

-528 AGCITGTQS
+528 AGCITGTPS

-562 YNNKIGLDAN
+562 YNNKVGLDAN
-572 DYFKDIEA
+572 DYFKDIES

-594 LYTASDEQYLNN
+594 LYTASDDQYLNN
-606 LKYSLNNEYNSYAAI
+606 LKYSLNNTYNSYAAI
-621 SKDKLPFYG
+621 SKDKLPFYDSI
-630 TVNAL
+630 NSQI
-635 TCRETISGNKSKMSP
+635 CREVISGNKSKMSP
-650 KYTTGQIMNKTNG
+650 KYTTAQILNRTNG
-663 GNTRI
+663 NATKI

-676 DTSEDAIFSNFYPNE
+676 DTSEDAIFSNFYPTE
-691 SGFLLDLNNEIIYPS
+691 SSYLLDLNNDIIYPS
-706 AIYNIHDISPVRYNP
+706 MIYNLHDITPVRYNP

-728 YSSFYNTESPNNFN
+728 LSAFYNSNPINNFN

-755 LYSLSNIKDYDIQ
+755 LYSLSNISDYDIQ

-777 NDLFYINFSKSKNLR
+777 NDLFYINFNKSKNLR
-792 SIYYI
+792 SIYNI

-811 KGDLSLSNI
+811 NGDLNLNNI
-820 VPDGDVKVLFNHQAT
+820 TPDGDIKVLFNHQAT
-835 LNLSNFLKDF
+835 LDLSNFLKDF
-845 KGDFIADPAIPE
+845 KGNFIADPAIPE

-866 TGALS
+866 TNALS

-884 MHEIRNDRNFKNIT
+884 MHEIRNDRNYKNIA
-898 FNNVYTNCLN
+898 FNNVFANCLN
-908 LIHTTK
+908 LTNTTK
-914 NFSKLVEKS
+914 NFNKLVEKS
-923 TNSTNFSMLFYSCK
+923 TDSTNFSMLFYSCK
-937 KLNQDEMLIDFSKH
+937 KLNTEEMLINFGNH
-951 TGNLNMYAM
+951 TGKLNMYAM
-960 YYGSSLNTIN
+960 YYNTSIPVIN
-970 DTIDYSNIANGTMM
+970 DTIDYSNLANGSLM
-984 YGKTTLNNPN
+984 YAKTTLNHPLN
-994 NVIKVNKFQ
+994 NEKVARFY
-1003 FNDKMASIFSETT
+1003 FTDKMASIFSETT
-1016 FSDIN
+1016 FNDIN

-1035 TSNVKNLNVFKNA
+1035 TSDVKNLNVFKNA
-1048 IFPSDQENQPDLVYK
+1048 VFPSDQENQPDLVYK

-1070 HGKINTDAKLDIEYS
+1070 HGKINTDAKLEFEYTEPITDI
-1085 EPVDQLTNDDMGI
+1085 TNDDMGM
-1098 KNIEIGY
+1098 KNMTMGY
-1105 DLKLLQSSKF
+1105 DLKLLQSNKL
-1115 IDSITNATASE
+1115 IDSVTKVTASS
-1126 INPSSES
+1126 IFPMVKS
-1133 NLFNM
+1133 NIFNM
-1138 KLNRTIKAARIV
+1138 KFNRLIPGPHTV
-1150 ADVGTNVRFILSEK
+1150 DTETNVRFILSEK
-1164 STDTKLLGP
+1164 ATDVKLLGP
-1173 LIRSF
+1173 LVPGF
-1178 KDKYHAEVYGIN
+1178 EDKYHAEVYGIN
-1190 RDFELESNSTYANIV
+1190 KNFELMSNSTYENIV

-1228 NDGLYNEAGPD
+1228 NDGLYNEDGPD
-1239 DDHILH
+1239 NDHVLH

-1252 RKYPVNIKIYY
+1252 RKYPINIKIYY
-1263 QDYKDDQGVPTST
+1263 QDYKDDQAVPTSA
-1276 ATLMKEITS
+1276 ATLMKEITN
-1285 VDEILQLS
+1285 VDEIVDLY

-1301 DKKTTTVFI
+1301 DKKTTTIFI

-1316 QERIDFTNFASRSKK
+1316 QERIDFTNFSSKSKK

-1342 IVVALYRINYSKYVV
+1342 IVVVLYRINYSKYVV
-1357 MYDESCR
+1357 LYDESCR

-1372 PYSISFIANKD
+1372 PYNISFIANND

-1393 RATPIPTNE
+1393 RATEIPTNE

-1408 TTFID
+1408 TNSID
-1413 KLTMDE
+1413 RVTMAE
-1419 LREYIKCVNYRR
+1419 LQEYIKCVNYRR
-1431 SKPVH
+1431 FKPVH

-1447 DKILATETI
+1447 NNILLTQTI